1 MVDIIQEAAR
11 SCDLSAEK
19 EVPGFIPGPPVF
31 LRPPLPL
38 LFRLWI
44 SPSGKEAGFDCTETI
59 VEDRLVHYGSHLA
72 TIHTHNIGQTPIAW
86 SAYCTLHSNT
96 LPVLRTLSTCI
107 SRRSNVATE
116 QRVDQR
122 PHARISVDWWRR
134 TSRQIR
140 SCWTVAELPPETLCG

>member
-19 EVPGFIPGPPVF
+19 EFLDSSQARKCAPPVF

-59 VEDRLVHYGSHLA
+59 VEDRLAHYGLHLA
-72 TIHTHNIGQTPIAW
+72 TIHTLNIGQTPFAR

-96 LPVLRTLSTCI
+96 LPVVRTLSKCI
-107 SRRSNVATE
+107 SRRSNLATE
-116 QRVDQR
+116 KEVDQR
-122 PHARISVDWWRR
+122 THARITVD
-134 TSRQIR
+134 
-140 SCWTVAELPPETLCG
+140 